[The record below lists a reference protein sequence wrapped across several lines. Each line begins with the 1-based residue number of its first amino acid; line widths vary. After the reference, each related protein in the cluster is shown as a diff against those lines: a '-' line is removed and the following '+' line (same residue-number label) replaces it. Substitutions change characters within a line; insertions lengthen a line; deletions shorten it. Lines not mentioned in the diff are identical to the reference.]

1 MATTRN
7 AAAIRAQARA
17 AQRQAE
23 REIKQAV
30 DKAVRE
36 FDAEVRKVQQR
47 LRNL

>member
-1 MATTRN
+1 MAATRS
-7 AAAIRAQARA
+7 AASIRAQARA
-17 AQRQAE
+17 AQHKAE

-30 DKAVRE
+30 DKAERE